1 MRKDESLCWGLMG
14 VGRKGWGS
22 IKLMGVLNPGRV
34 IGDIL
39 LTSDASYWQTALM
52 GFSGELRRE
61 ILLVEDFLAGGVS
74 VERKSSG
81 VGVLSSLLLP

>member
-1 MRKDESLCWGLMG
+1 
-14 VGRKGWGS
+14 
-22 IKLMGVLNPGRV
+22 MGVLNPGRT
-34 IGDIL
+34 IGDIPL
-39 LTSDASYWQTALM
+39 VSAMSGALM

-61 ILLVEDFLAGGVS
+61 MILLVEVFLAGGVS